1 MMVSEVE
8 RLSREVEVL
17 KAKVG
22 EVDAL
27 RARLDAL
34 ERSVGLPVWTPSK
47 RERELIMRRVR
58 DADAGDTVP
67 LEEVKARLKGR
78 GG

>member
-8 RLSREVEVL
+8 RLSREVEEL

-27 RARLDAL
+27 RA
-34 ERSVGLPVWTPSK
+34 VGLPFWKPSK
-47 RERELIMRRVR
+47 RERAIIERRL
-58 DADAGDTVP
+58 ASGDDDCVP
-67 LEEVKARLKGR
+67 LEEVEASLEERGR
-78 GG
+78 

>member
-1 MMVSEVE
+1 MVSEVE

-34 ERSVGLPVWTPSK
+34 ERAVGLPVWKPSK
-47 RERELIMRRVR
+47 RESELIMRRVR
-58 DADAGDTVP
+58 EADGFALLCG
-67 LEEVKARLKGR
+67 LLLGAY
-78 GG
+78 

>member
-34 ERSVGLPVWTPSK
+34 ERAVGLPVWKPSK
-47 RERELIMRRVR
+47 RERAIIERRL
-58 DADAGDTVP
+58 ASGDDDCVP
-67 LEEVKARLKGR
+67 LEEVEARLRGR

>member
-34 ERSVGLPVWTPSK
+34 ERAVGLPVWKPSK
-47 RERELIMRRVR
+47 RERELILRRVR
-58 DADAGDTVP
+58 EADAGDTVS
-67 LEEVKARLKGR
+67 LAEVKARLKGR

>member
-1 MMVSEVE
+1 MVSEVE

-34 ERSVGLPVWTPSK
+34 ERAVGLPVWKPSK

-58 DADAGDTVP
+58 EADAGDTVS
-67 LEEVKARLKGR
+67 LAEVKARLKGR

>member
-1 MMVSEVE
+1 MVSEVE
-8 RLSREVEVL
+8 RLSREVEEL

-34 ERSVGLPVWTPSK
+34 ERAVGLPVWKPSK

-58 DADAGDTVP
+58 EADAGDTVS
-67 LEEVKARLKGR
+67 LAEVKARLKGR

>member
-1 MMVSEVE
+1 LMVSEVE

-34 ERSVGLPVWTPSK
+34 ERAVGLPVWKPSK
-47 RERELIMRRVR
+47 RERELILRRVR
-58 DADAGDTVP
+58 EADAGDTVS
-67 LEEVKARLKGR
+67 LAEVKARLKGR